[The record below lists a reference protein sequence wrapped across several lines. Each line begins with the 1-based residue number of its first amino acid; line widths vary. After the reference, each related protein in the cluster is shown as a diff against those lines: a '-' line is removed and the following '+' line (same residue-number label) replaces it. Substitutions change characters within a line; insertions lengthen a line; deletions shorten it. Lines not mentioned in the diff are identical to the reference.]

1 MTDQPQ
7 SPTPV
12 PADDPFAQ
20 TPPTDQHVYPS
31 QPSPPAYG
39 PPRRTSGFAIA
50 SMVLGILG
58 TGIIAVIVGHV
69 AMNDIKKTGK
79 DGKGMAIA
87 GLVLGYITTAFWTIF
102 WIAVLAVG
110 ASTSTSPSAFEPAPA
125 SEVSALYDD
134 CASGDMYA
142 CDQLY
147 VESPLGSDEEAFG
160 DDCGGLGHQVG
171 AWCSDRGQA
180 EFG

>member
-7 SPTPV
+7 SQTPI
-12 PADDPFAQ
+12 PPGDPFAQ

-31 QPSPPAYG
+31 QPPPPTYGSPRP
-39 PPRRTSGFAIA
+39 TSGFAIA

-58 TGIIAVIVGHV
+58 TGIIAVIFGHV
-69 AMNDIKKTGK
+69 AMKDIKKTGK

-87 GLVLGYITTAFWTIF
+87 GLVLGY
-102 WIAVLAVG
+102 
-110 ASTSTSPSAFEPAPA
+110 EPAPA

-147 VESPLGSDEEAFG
+147 MESPSGSDEEAFG